1 MTILNAAHLQHFI
14 ETEGIVA
21 QILHLDVDTPTVA
34 DAAVSLNVA
43 PKQIIKSVLFVADG
57 EPVMVIASG
66 LARLDR
72 KALADFLGVSRRRVK
87 IASAEQVLTHTGY
100 VAGSVPPFGYVQPIE
115 TVVETAVLQ
124 LTGPIYGG
132 GGDIHALMQLTVAEI
147 QRVVGDRTAPLVA
160 SEQR

>member
-1 MTILNAAHLQHFI
+1 MIEKSYTAANLQKFI
-14 ETEGIVA
+14 EEQGITA

-43 PKQIIKSVLFVADG
+43 PEQIIKSVLFVADG
-57 EPVMVIASG
+57 QPVMVIASG

-87 IASAEQVLTHTGY
+87 IASAEQVLAHTGY
-100 VAGSVPPFGYVQPIE
+100 VAGSVPPFGYKQPIE
-115 TVVETAVLQ
+115 TVVETAVLK

-132 GGDIHALMQLTVAEI
+132 GGDIHALMQLTVTEL
-147 QRVVGDRTAPLVA
+147 QRVVGTRTASLT
-160 SEQR
+160 EN

>member
-1 MTILNAAHLQHFI
+1 MDSLSSVDLQNFI
-14 ETEGIVA
+14 EQQGITA

-43 PKQIIKSVLFVADG
+43 PEQIIKSVLFVADG
-57 EPVMVIASG
+57 QPVMVIASG
-66 LARLDR
+66 LDRLDR

-87 IASAEQVLTHTGY
+87 IASAEQVLVHTGY
-100 VAGSVPPFGYVQPIE
+100 VAGSVPPFGYRQLIE

-132 GGDIHALMQLTVAEI
+132 GGDIHALMQLTVAEL
-147 QRVVGDRTAPLVA
+147 QRVVGTRTASLT
-160 SEQR
+160 ER

>member
-1 MTILNAAHLQHFI
+1 MTFLNATDLQKFI
-14 ETEGIVA
+14 DGHGIPA

-43 PKQIIKSVLFVADG
+43 PEQIIKSVLFVADG
-57 EPVMVIASG
+57 QPVMVIASG

-87 IASAEQVLTHTGY
+87 IASAEQVLAHTGY
-100 VAGSVPPFGYVQPIE
+100 VAGSVPPFGYQQPIE

-124 LTGPIYGG
+124 LTGPIFGG
-132 GGDIHALMQLTVAEI
+132 GGDIHALLQITVAALC
-147 QRVVGDRTAPLVA
+147 RVVGSRTVDLVEA
-160 SEQR
+160 SS

>member
-1 MTILNAAHLQHFI
+1 MTFLNATDLQKFIDAH
-14 ETEGIVA
+14 GIPA

-57 EPVMVIASG
+57 QPVMVIASG

-87 IASAEQVLTHTGY
+87 IASAEQVLAHTGY
-100 VAGSVPPFGYVQPIE
+100 VAGSVPPFGYQQPIE

-124 LTGPIYGG
+124 LTGPIFGG
-132 GGDIHALMQLTVAEI
+132 GGDIHALLQITVAELC
-147 QRVVGDRTAPLVA
+147 RVVGSRTADLVEA
-160 SEQR
+160 SS

>member
-1 MTILNAAHLQHFI
+1 MHSLNAVNLQKFIDEQGITAH
-14 ETEGIVA
+14 
-21 QILHLDVDTPTVA
+21 ILHLDVDTPTVA

-57 EPVMVIASG
+57 QPVMVIASG
-66 LARLDR
+66 LVRLDR

-87 IASAEQVLTHTGY
+87 IASAEQVLAHTGY
-100 VAGSVPPFGYVQPIE
+100 VAGSVPPFGYKQPIE

-132 GGDIHALMQLTVAEI
+132 GGDIHALMQLTVAEL
-147 QRVVGDRTAPLVA
+147 QRVVGEKTAVLV
-160 SEQR
+160 EPPNL